1 MDLHYYHSLDLVV
14 TLCDWIY
21 SAIGIYHW
29 TLKNYIIWRR
39 WLDLVWDKQALYL
52 DDCWLELLIA
62 YHRSMHKFHYLEN
75 IQHYWL
81 DKLLYLVI
89 LIDDISSWVR
99 VSSFWTNIM
108 SDQVIIELL
117 SFTLRCSLE
126 WLDDYYSDILPGMNN
141 VLISSFIHTEVASR
155 DWTRVAWWSSYNIT
169 VMEQYY
175 ISLPTMCSDI
185 ADVYW
190 SHKQWSLSTIIVPAY
205 IYSNIPGCYHFSSI
219 YVHRPDVHRSTKSSA
234 VGLDALRF
242 EQCLFCC
249 RLSCI
254 ALPAML
260 IVRLRFFSLQRF
272 LMLPS
277 TDAGQTLPLIYIH
290 SWFMLIVLLILA
302 HSTVQWLRLRSH
314 CTVAMLADLQQYFD
328 FRSTA

>member
-126 WLDDYYSDILPGMNN
+126 WLDDYCSDILPGMNN

-155 DWTRVAWWSSYNIT
+155 DWTHVAWWSSYNIT

-234 VGLDALRF
+234 VGLVALRCQ
-242 EQCLFCC
+242 QCSSFVYDSSVFNVFWCFHQLMLVKHYPSSTYIPDLCSSFCWSL
-249 RLSCI
+249 RI
-254 ALPAML
+254 APCSDYVFVRIAPLQCSQ
-260 IVRLRFFSLQRF
+260 IYNNISTFVRLHSCVLVISL
-272 LMLPS
+272 L
-277 TDAGQTLPLIYIH
+277 
-290 SWFMLIVLLILA
+290 
-302 HSTVQWLRLRSH
+302 
-314 CTVAMLADLQQYFD
+314 
-328 FRSTA
+328 